1 MSGQGSAPASL
12 ESVDAPAIE
21 GSLRSPRD
29 FPYWLVAIVAILLWM
44 GYLIATESRYNIA
57 YTRIIDGIGTTIR
70 ITILG
75 FLFALGLGLLAG
87 LGRISRNIVL
97 RNLATFYIEFIR
109 GVPMLVLILMV
120 AFVIVPRLANTF
132 GLQNDAITKDTRM
145 IIALS
150 LIYGAYL
157 GEVFRAGIES
167 VPKGQMEAGRSVGM
181 SHTQTMSRIIL
192 PQAVR
197 NMIPAIGNDAIAM
210 LKDSSLASVLAV
222 REITQQARLHVGTSF
237 DADSTYLVLT
247 LLYLTM
253 TLSLSLVLSWYR
265 RRLGLDDR
273 G

>member
-1 MSGQGSAPASL
+1 MSGERPARI
-12 ESVDAPAIE
+12 EAADAPEIE
-21 GSLRSPRD
+21 VTLRSPRD
-29 FPYWLVAIVAILLWM
+29 FPYWLVGIVGIIVWM
-44 GYLIATESRYNIA
+44 GYLILTEDRYNIA
-57 YTRIIDGIGTTIR
+57 YERIIDGIGTTIR
-70 ITILG
+70 ITIIA
-75 FLFALGLGLLAG
+75 FLIALGLGLVAV
-87 LGRISRNIVL
+87 LGRISRKVVSL
-97 RNLATFYIEFIR
+97 NLATFYIEFIR

-120 AFVIVPRLANTF
+120 AFVVVPKVANALGLA
-132 GLQNDAITKDTRM
+132 NDAINKDMRI
-145 IIALS
+145 IIALA

-167 VPKGQMEAGRSVGM
+167 VPRGQTEAGRSVGM
-181 SHTQTMSRIIL
+181 SHRQTMARIIL
-192 PQAVR
+192 PQAIR

-253 TLSLSLVLSWYR
+253 TLSLSLLLSWYR